1 MKTLD
6 EVIKALEIPKAIS
19 EWNEVT
25 LDSEACDDALHYLS
39 EYRSCKHLQ
48 EIWQQEA
55 EKCKETREK
64 FTVLYKEYMERI
76 NSIEPPNVPLTWD
89 ELRKMESK
97 PIWIEQN
104 MMIDSGTKDEYRQTK
119 KEWVIVV
126 SVDNRTAYL
135 MSAEDGELCFVRA
148 EYFDNPDLTDY
159 WQAYRK
165 ERL

>member
-1 MKTLD
+1 MIIAGTSVRSAESAPLP
-6 EVIKALEIPKAIS
+6 IPCPGWLVMPGTTENLIFHK
-19 EWNEVT
+19 E
-25 LDSEACDDALHYLS
+25 
-39 EYRSCKHLQ
+39 Q
-48 EIWQQEA
+48 
-55 EKCKETREK
+55 CKETREK
-64 FTVLYKEYMERI
+64 FSVLYKEYLERI
-76 NSIEPPNVPLTWD
+76 NSIESPNVPLTWE

-104 MMIDSGTKDEYRQTK
+104 MMIDFGTKDEYRQTK